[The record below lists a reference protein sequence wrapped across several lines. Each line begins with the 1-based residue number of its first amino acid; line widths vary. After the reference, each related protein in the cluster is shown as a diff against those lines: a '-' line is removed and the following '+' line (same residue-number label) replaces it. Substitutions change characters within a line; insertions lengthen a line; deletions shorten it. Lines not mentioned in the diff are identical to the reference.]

1 MVVGQRGSW
10 LGVGELSWDIHP
22 GVPVKIWGWE
32 DEPPLLGDELSD
44 IKYELIGET
53 GEIFPDNIHDFTT
66 ELYCLLLE
74 LVTIG
79 E

>member
-1 MVVGQRGSW
+1 MAERPS
-10 LGVGELSWDIHP
+10 
-22 GVPVKIWGWE
+22 
-32 DEPPLLGDELSD
+32 PPLLGDELSD

-53 GEIFPDNIHDFTT
+53 DELFPDIKDFTAG
-66 ELYCLLLE
+66 LYCLLLE